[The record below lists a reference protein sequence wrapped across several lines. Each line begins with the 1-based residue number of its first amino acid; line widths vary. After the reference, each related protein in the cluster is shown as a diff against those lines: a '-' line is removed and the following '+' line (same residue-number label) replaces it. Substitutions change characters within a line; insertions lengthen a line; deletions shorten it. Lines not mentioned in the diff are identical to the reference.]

1 MPRFTPLAAELP
13 ATVPFVGPENTE
25 RARGRTF
32 RARLG
37 ANENVFGPSPKAI
50 EAMKRCAAE
59 EAWCYGDPE
68 SYALREAIAEHH
80 SIGVE
85 NVVVGEGI
93 DGLLGTL
100 TRLLV
105 QPGTPVVTSL
115 GAYPTFNFQVAA
127 CGGALHALP
136 YREWYEDHDALAAKS
151 VETDAP
157 LTYLVN
163 PDNPMGTFH
172 PPEVIVDLVKKLPAD
187 GLLCLDEAYCEFAPQ
202 DELLPIDVSNPK
214 LIRLRT
220 FSKAYGMAGARMA
233 YAIGHTELISAFNKV
248 RNHFGVNR
256 IGQAGALAAL
266 QDQDWLAQCLE
277 QVAVANVRLAQIAR
291 ENGLTPRPSHAN
303 FVAMDTGRD
312 STFAKACVGA
322 FAARD
327 IFIRMPGAAPLN
339 RHIRISAGTARDLD
353 LVAEAMPAVLAAAE
367 RAVASAA

>member
-1 MPRFTPLAAELP
+1 MPRFTPLAADLP
-13 ATVPFVGPENTE
+13 STVPFVGPENTE
-25 RARGRTF
+25 RARGRSF

-50 EAMKRCAAE
+50 EAMQKCAAE

-68 SYALREAIAEHH
+68 SFALRDAIAEHH
-80 SIGVE
+80 NVGVE

-127 CGGALHALP
+127 CGGALHAVP
-136 YREWYEDHDALAAKS
+136 YRDWYEDPDALAAKTL
-151 VETDAP
+151 ETNAP

-172 PPEVIVDLVKKLPAD
+172 QPAVITKLVDQLPDD

-202 DELLPIDVSNPK
+202 DELLPIDVSNTK

-233 YAIGHTELISAFNKV
+233 YAIGHADLIGAFNKV

-266 QDQDWLAQCLE
+266 GDRDWLTHCVSQIAD
-277 QVAVANVRLAQIAR
+277 ANARLADIAR
-291 ENGLTPRPSHAN
+291 DNGLAPLGSHAN

-312 STFAKACVGA
+312 GAFSKAVVEA

-327 IFIRMPGAAPLN
+327 IFIRMPGVAPLN
-339 RHIRISAGTARDLD
+339 RHIRISAGTEHDLD
-353 LVAEAMPAVLAAAE
+353 IIAEAMPAVLEEAD
-367 RAVASAA
+367 RATSSGA